1 MRSEMKMRI
10 LDRAIKDLKHEDD
23 EIRFAA
29 VEFWVNNH
37 HRKFA
42 DGITMPE
49 EELKQEVID
58 IMRESGV
65 RRKKLVGQLV
75 ARLQATSCTTS

>member
-10 LDRAIKDLKHEDD
+10 LDRAVKDLNHNDD

-49 EELKQEVID
+49 AELKQEVLD
-58 IMRESGV
+58 IMREHGV

-75 ARLQATSCTTS
+75 ARFQATSCTTS

>member
-10 LDRAIKDLKHEDD
+10 LDRAVKDLNHKDD

-42 DGITMPE
+42 DGVTMPE
-49 EELKQEVID
+49 PELKQEVLD
-58 IMRESGV
+58 IMREHGV

-75 ARLQATSCTTS
+75 ARLEPTSCTTS

>member
-10 LDRAIKDLKHEDD
+10 LDRAVKDLNHKDD

-42 DGITMPE
+42 DGIVMPE
-49 EELKQEVID
+49 SELKQKVLD
-58 IMRESGV
+58 IMREKGV

-75 ARLQATSCTTS
+75 DQLQPSSCTTS

>member
-10 LDRAIKDLKHEDD
+10 LDRAIKDLKHKDD

-49 EELKQEVID
+49 AELKQKVLD
-58 IMRESGV
+58 IMREHGV

-75 ARLQATSCTTS
+75 ERLQATSCTTS